1 MWLQPSAIVL
11 MMVLQTCVA
20 GRFERLERRLE
31 LKLKSFQASVEVRLD
46 ATEGYF
52 DTLADRVSKLESIV
66 DKSDTDIVLTRSNGS
81 RNEPSIEYTKPELN
95 KIQNTL
101 AMYKTSFIKQ
111 KKEMNDVKFDIFTYL
126 GNLSSDFKTKL
137 ALHVVGQIE
146 DNNKTLIALNSQVR
160 DHIANETESLEVF
173 KTSILQDVNETRAR
187 VQNETTELEKKVEKL
202 IGKANEVV
210 GIIDE
215 QRSTIEDGIMV
226 TIRALHS
233 SWSGWSAWSDC
244 PQSCQSGSRSRHRS
258 CDVHPP
264 VTDGICI
271 GNDTDTEECIIHEFC
286 TLKSCPAL
294 NTPDNGQRM
303 DFNYEVGTFAKFA
316 CNTGYEMVGVAQ
328 LLCRTDMEWS
338 PKDPPTCEPV
348 RCPDES
354 YLANGR
360 VVQET
365 YRQEKNTFGITNR
378 YYCNSG
384 YVLKGSSARTCQA
397 NKSWSGTGP
406 ICDLPR
412 CPDMRVE
419 NGRVENG
426 EIKYIGDRARYT
438 YAHVNCN
445 DGYTV
450 GKGGVETVECLGSLQ
465 WTSNLDCYKTLKP
478 WKPDNSEYKDLGNEE
493 EDLDHHETYK
503 IRCFPNYELKQ
514 SNGRYLGGDNYY
526 TRKVEVENLNGAL
539 KYDGE
544 KDANTL
550 SCVEKRCF
558 QLDQSNYPNVVIQPK
573 TKYVEH
579 GESYHLSC
587 ENGFEHSLKSDPD
600 FMCSSGRLGGTTPH
614 CKEKPCDTPT
624 IENGVLR
631 NWIRWVYPKSTIAS
645 GDSVSLECSEGFFL
659 YENRRN
665 EFMEEHVFR
674 IKCYRG
680 NITSIPSCKKA
691 KCECRYG
698 GTCIRDKHCECPPNS
713 TGEQCETPLCP
724 GGCQNGGTCT
734 SPSRCSCPEG
744 FSGYM
749 CQTEEGCQAP
759 IDKGNNAIYRN
770 GATFNVTHDSC
781 SDGNVPSFKGQITCE
796 NGRWSEQIRCLRG
809 ARYRITVK
817 TADFKWYT
825 GEGTD
830 GEVYLYM
837 YGSKGSSGKI
847 ILDGKF
853 EAGYKD
859 IIVGD
864 FVDVGELPVVRL
876 LA

>member
-1 MWLQPSAIVL
+1 
-11 MMVLQTCVA
+11 
-20 GRFERLERRLE
+20 
-31 LKLKSFQASVEVRLD
+31 
-46 ATEGYF
+46 
-52 DTLADRVSKLESIV
+52 
-66 DKSDTDIVLTRSNGS
+66 
-81 RNEPSIEYTKPELN
+81 
-95 KIQNTL
+95 
-101 AMYKTSFIKQ
+101 
-111 KKEMNDVKFDIFTYL
+111 
-126 GNLSSDFKTKL
+126 
-137 ALHVVGQIE
+137 
-146 DNNKTLIALNSQVR
+146 
-160 DHIANETESLEVF
+160 
-173 KTSILQDVNETRAR
+173 
-187 VQNETTELEKKVEKL
+187 
-202 IGKANEVV
+202 
-210 GIIDE
+210 
-215 QRSTIEDGIMV
+215 
-226 TIRALHS
+226 
-233 SWSGWSAWSDC
+233 
-244 PQSCQSGSRSRHRS
+244 
-258 CDVHPP
+258 
-264 VTDGICI
+264 
-271 GNDTDTEECIIHEFC
+271 
-286 TLKSCPAL
+286 
-294 NTPDNGQRM
+294 M

-338 PKDPPTCEPV
+338 PKDPPTCE
-348 RCPDES
+348 
-354 YLANGR
+354 
-360 VVQET
+360 Q
-365 YRQEKNTFGITNR
+365 
-378 YYCNSG
+378 
-384 YVLKGSSARTCQA
+384 
-397 NKSWSGTGP
+397 
-406 ICDLPR
+406 
-412 CPDMRVE
+412 
-419 NGRVENG
+419 
-426 EIKYIGDRARYT
+426 
-438 YAHVNCN
+438 
-445 DGYTV
+445 
-450 GKGGVETVECLGSLQ
+450 
-465 WTSNLDCYKTLKP
+465 TLKP

-713 TGEQCETPLCP
+713 TGEQCET
-724 GGCQNGGTCT
+724 Q
-734 SPSRCSCPEG
+734 
-744 FSGYM
+744 
-749 CQTEEGCQAP
+749 EGCQAP

-770 GATFNVTHDSC
+770 GATF
-781 SDGNVPSFKGQITCE
+781 
-796 NGRWSEQIRCLRG
+796 
-809 ARYRITVK
+809 
-817 TADFKWYT
+817 
-825 GEGTD
+825 
-830 GEVYLYM
+830 
-837 YGSKGSSGKI
+837 
-847 ILDGKF
+847 
-853 EAGYKD
+853 
-859 IIVGD
+859 
-864 FVDVGELPVVRL
+864 
-876 LA
+876 

>member
-286 TLKSCPAL
+286 T
-294 NTPDNGQRM
+294 
-303 DFNYEVGTFAKFA
+303 
-316 CNTGYEMVGVAQ
+316 
-328 LLCRTDMEWS
+328 
-338 PKDPPTCEPV
+338 
-348 RCPDES
+348 
-354 YLANGR
+354 
-360 VVQET
+360 
-365 YRQEKNTFGITNR
+365 
-378 YYCNSG
+378 
-384 YVLKGSSARTCQA
+384 
-397 NKSWSGTGP
+397 
-406 ICDLPR
+406 LPR

-864 FVDVGELPVVRL
+864 FVDVGEINKIQIGVKALHSRFDGWKLESVLIEDVSRSAYYNFIHNLSEIDNTSIL
-876 LA
+876 LHRVASCSPPAGLRNVNPFYIVDDTLYLDSSNCAKGYIPNFSSTKCTATGWTINVACNQSNML